1 MPTSNETLMTRPNPY
16 VGPRSFKKGE
26 KLYGREQETAELL
39 DLWIAERIVMLYAPS
54 GAGKSSLLNACI
66 FPGLEKNNFET
77 LPSIRLNHEPPAEA
91 PLDPSFNRYVYS
103 ALVSMEEAVAEQQ
116 RFSEND
122 LATLSLKEYLAR
134 YRERA
139 VRLNTNYDATRS
151 LALIIDQG
159 EEIITIDPT
168 NRAAKQGFFNQL
180 GQLLRDPNLWC
191 LFALRE
197 DYVARLDS
205 YIKPIPTGFSSRYR
219 LRLLQA
225 SMALAC
231 VQKPAAEQGVEF
243 VDEAAQKLIDDLR
256 EVKVQQ
262 NDGSTQEQLGL
273 YVEPVQMQ
281 VVCRRLWTELD
292 NDHDQITLEELKNFG
307 DVDKALA
314 DYYNIRVAAVAAQTA
329 VRERAVREW
338 FDRKLITPQGIRGQ
352 VLMAPNAS
360 DGLENKAIWAL
371 EKDYLIRA
379 EKRGGATWFELAHDR
394 LIRPVLD
401 SNKNWFEEHLS
412 VTQRAADLWAQQNRA
427 EGMLLFGKDY
437 LAAAEWA
444 KENAD
449 QLLPVEEEFLQ
460 ACRNYYNQ
468 QQREK
473 RTNLIVRILLGISLV
488 ALIVAVLM
496 FIRAVQAQNLAE
508 TRQLAADSVGML
520 EINPQQSVILALQAM
535 EHSDPP
541 RPEAVD
547 AMHRALPA
555 VRLIRT
561 LSGHSD
567 RVYAVSVSPNGKW
580 VASASRDGTVKVW
593 EAQSGAILQDFLV
606 NPDPNPESY
615 GATSVA
621 FSPDGKWL
629 AAADGQGEIVLWDT
643 ATWQEQ
649 LRKFNAH
656 AGVIWSIA
664 FSPDSRLLA
673 SGGEDNLA
681 KTWNLPDLSEAQ
693 TFSGHRKLLE
703 AVTFS
708 PDGSRLASASDDRS
722 AKVWDAAS
730 GAEIASFTIP
740 NHSINQPR
748 AMSVAFS
755 PDGSRLLVSSTD
767 ASLWLWDISSRQQLM
782 RIWGHEDW
790 VYGAAFLNT
799 GEIVSAGA
807 DRSIRIWDGQYGR
820 PLMELRGHTDQV
832 FGIALSPDQQWLA
845 SAGADKTVRLWDI
858 SWAGNRETF
867 THDLPGYSEDIDYS
881 PDGQWMAVATTADG
895 EGSDPSF
902 TEPGSVALYNAAGDL
917 KTTLQG
923 HKMAVTSVDF
933 SPDGK
938 SLVSTS
944 WDKTAIVWDLSTYQP
959 RLTLVGHSAQ
969 VFSADFSADGK
980 RIVTGSYDGT
990 LRFWDAATGRLL
1002 QTLEMES
1009 TLKSR
1014 RITQVQYNPQN
1025 SLLLVQVQDDSSLYL
1040 IDPQSGALKMRLIG
1054 QEDTVRDFDF
1064 SPDGN
1069 WLASVGD
1076 DANLIIWDLR
1086 PGTPDAARAV
1096 RKFREHFGT
1105 IYSITYSGDGKRIL
1119 TGGADGLIKVW
1130 KLTDAARQSWE
1141 IEYTLR
1147 VYARG
1152 KDDTILDMEISP
1164 DNQQVSAVINDW
1176 TLRGYLLN
1184 DQQLMALARQR
1195 LTDSLTC
1202 AERVEYLKS
1211 QEVCR

>member
-1 MPTSNETLMTRPNPY
+1 MPNSNETLVSRQNPY

-66 FPGLEKNNFET
+66 LPGLESNRFET
-77 LPSIRLNHEPPAEA
+77 MPSIRLNHEPPENASLS
-91 PLDPSFNRYVYS
+91 PDFNRYVYS
-103 ALVSMEEAVAEQQ
+103 AITSMEEALPAHQ
-116 RFSEND
+116 RFSPND
-122 LATLSLKEYLAR
+122 LATLTIKDYLAR
-134 YRERA
+134 HREREA
-139 VRLNTNYDATRS
+139 GLRPGYDASQS

-159 EEIITIDPT
+159 EEIITIDPA
-168 NRAAKQGFFNQL
+168 NREAKQGLFNQL
-180 GQLLRDPNLWC
+180 GQLLRDPNIWC

-205 YIKPIPTGFSSRYR
+205 YIKPIPTGFSTRYR

-225 SMALAC
+225 NMAMAC
-231 VQKPAAEQGVEF
+231 VQKPAAEQGVNFE
-243 VDEAAQKLIDDLR
+243 DEAAQKLIDDLR
-256 EVKVQQ
+256 EIKVQQ
-262 NDGSTQEQLGL
+262 TDGTTQDQLGL

-281 VVCRRLWTELD
+281 VVCRRLWSELD
-292 NDHDQITLEELKNFG
+292 SEHNQITLKELTSFG

-314 DYYNIRVAAVAAQTA
+314 DYYNIRVTAVAAQTG

-338 FDRKLITPQGIRGQ
+338 FDRKLITQQNIRGQ
-352 VLMAPNAS
+352 VLMAPTAS
-360 DGLENKAIWAL
+360 DGLENQTIWAL

-394 LIRPVLD
+394 LIRPVRS
-401 SNKNWFEEHLS
+401 SNETWFEKHLS
-412 VTQRAADLWAQQNRA
+412 LTQRAADSWAQQNRA

-437 LAAAEWA
+437 LEAETWAA
-444 KENAD
+444 ENAD
-449 QLLPVEEEFLQ
+449 QLLPVEQEFLQ

-468 QQREK
+468 QQRE
-473 RTNLIVRILLGISLV
+473 RRANLIVRVLLGVSLV

-496 FIRAVQAQNLAE
+496 FFRAVQAQNLAE

-520 EINPQQSVILALQAM
+520 EIDPQQSVLLALQAM
-535 EHSDPP
+535 EHSSPP
-541 RPEAVD
+541 RPEAID

-555 VRLIRT
+555 VRLMRT

-567 RVYAVSVSPNGKW
+567 RVYAVSISPNGKW
-580 VASASRDGTVKVW
+580 VASASRDGSVKIW
-593 EAQSGAILQDFLV
+593 NASDGAILQDFLI

-629 AAADGQGEIVLWDT
+629 AAADGQGEIVLWNT

-649 LRKFNAH
+649 TRKFNAH
-656 AGVIWSIA
+656 AGVIWSVA
-664 FSPDSRLLA
+664 FSPDSLLLA

-681 KTWNLPDLSEAQ
+681 KTWTLPNLSEAQ
-693 TFSGHRKLLE
+693 SFSGHRKLLE

-722 AKVWDAAS
+722 AKVWDVAS
-730 GAEIASFTIP
+730 GAEIVSFTIP
-740 NHSINQPR
+740 NRSINQPR
-748 AMSVAFS
+748 AMGVAFS
-755 PDGSRLLVSSTD
+755 PNGARLIVSSTD
-767 ASLWLWDISSRQQLM
+767 ASLWVWDIPSRQQLM
-782 RIWGHEDW
+782 RVWGHEDW
-790 VYGAAFLNT
+790 VYGVATLNT
-799 GEIVSAGA
+799 GEIISAGA
-807 DRSIRIWDGQYGR
+807 DRSIRVWDGQYGR
-820 PLMELRGHTDQV
+820 SLLELRGHTDQV

-858 SWAGNRETF
+858 SWAGNQESF

-881 PDGQWMAVATTADG
+881 PDGKWMAVAATANG
-895 EGSDPSF
+895 EGNDPSF
-902 TEPGSVALYNAAGDL
+902 SEPGSVALYNAAGEL
-917 KTTLQG
+917 KATLQG
-923 HKMAVTSVDF
+923 HQMAVTSVDF

-944 WDKTAIVWDLSTYQP
+944 WDKSAIVWDLATNQP
-959 RLTLVGHSAQ
+959 RLTLSGHSAQ
-969 VFSADFSADGK
+969 VFSADFSADGAK
-980 RIVTGSYDGT
+980 IVTGGYDGT
-990 LRFWDAATGRLL
+990 VRIWDAATGSLL
-1002 QTLEMES
+1002 QTLDLET

-1025 SLLLVQVQDDSSLYL
+1025 SLLLVQVQEDTSLYL
-1040 IDPQSGALKMRLIG
+1040 IDPQNGDLKIRLIG

-1064 SPDGN
+1064 SPDGA

-1076 DANLIIWDLR
+1076 DANLILWDLR
-1086 PGTPDAARAV
+1086 PNTPDAARAV

-1105 IYSITYSGDGKRIL
+1105 IYSVTYASDGQRIL

-1130 KLTDAARQSWE
+1130 KLTDPARQTWE

-1164 DNQQVSAVINDW
+1164 DNQQVSAVVSDW

-1184 DQQLMALARQR
+1184 DQQLMELARQR
-1195 LTDSLTC
+1195 LTQSLTC
-1202 AERVEYLKS
+1202 AERVRYLQS
-1211 QEVCR
+1211 QENCH

>member
-1 MPTSNETLMTRPNPY
+1 MPTSDETLVARPNPY

-66 FPGLEKNNFET
+66 LPGLESNRFET
-77 LPSIRLNHEPPAEA
+77 LPTIRLNHDPDDEA
-91 PLDPSFNRYVYS
+91 ALDPAFNRYVYS
-103 ALVSMEEAVAEQQ
+103 ALVSMEEALPAHQ
-116 RFSEND
+116 RFSAND
-122 LATLSLKEYLAR
+122 LATLTLKNYLTR

-139 VRLNTNYDATRS
+139 AGLHPGYDSSQS

-159 EEIITIDPT
+159 EEIVTIDPA
-168 NRAAKQGFFNQL
+168 NREAKQGFFNQL
-180 GQLLRDPNLWC
+180 GQLLRDPNIWC

-225 SMALAC
+225 NMALAC
-231 VQKPAAEQGVEF
+231 VQKPAAEHGVEF
-243 VDEAAQKLIDDLR
+243 VDAAAQKLIDDLR
-256 EVKVQQ
+256 QIRVQQ
-262 NDGSTQEQLGL
+262 ADGSSQEQLGL

-292 NDHDQITLEELKNFG
+292 ADHNQITLEELKNFG

-314 DYYNIRVAAVAAQTA
+314 DYYDMRVAAVAAQNN

-360 DGLENKAIWAL
+360 DGLINTAIWAL
-371 EKDYLIRA
+371 EKEYLIRA

-394 LIRPVLD
+394 LIRPIRA
-401 SNKNWFEEHLS
+401 SNEAWFEKHLS
-412 VTQRAADLWAQQNRA
+412 LMQRAADLWTQHNRS

-437 LAAAEWA
+437 LEAEKWA
-444 KENAD
+444 TENTD
-449 QLLPVEEEFLQ
+449 QLLETEQEFLQ

-468 QQREK
+468 QRREK
-473 RTNLIVRILLGISLV
+473 RNNQIVRALLAISLL
-488 ALIVAVLM
+488 ALAAAIIM
-496 FIRAVQAQNLAE
+496 FIRADRAQNLAE

-520 EINPQQSVILALQAM
+520 EADPQQSVVLALEAM
-535 EHSDPP
+535 QHSSPP
-541 RPEAVD
+541 RAEAVD

-561 LSGHSD
+561 LSGHTD
-567 RVYAVSVSPNGKW
+567 RVYAVSISPTGKW
-580 VASASRDGTVKVW
+580 VASASRDGSVKVW
-593 EAQSGAILQDFLV
+593 NASDGALLQDFLI
-606 NPDPNPESY
+606 NRDPNPDSY

-629 AAADGQGEIVLWDT
+629 AAADGQGEIILWNT
-643 ATWQEQ
+643 ATWQEET
-649 LRKFNAH
+649 RRMNAH
-656 AGVIWSIA
+656 AGVIWSVA

-681 KTWNLPDLSEAQ
+681 KTWNLPALSEAQ

-703 AVTFS
+703 SVIFS
-708 PDGSRLASASDDRS
+708 PDGARLASASDDRS

-730 GAEIASFTIP
+730 GAELASFTIP
-740 NHSINQPR
+740 NRSINQPR
-748 AMSVAFS
+748 AMGVAFS
-755 PDGSRLLVSSTD
+755 PNGARLIVSSTD
-767 ASLWLWDISSRQQLM
+767 ASLWVWDIASRQQLM

-790 VYGAAFLNT
+790 VYGVAVLDG
-799 GEIVSAGA
+799 GEIISAGA

-820 PLMELRGHTDQV
+820 SLMELRGHTDQV

-858 SWAGNRETF
+858 SWSGNQETF

-881 PDGQWMAVATTADG
+881 PDGNWMAVSTTANST
-895 EGSDPSF
+895 ENDPNFS
-902 TEPGSVALYNAAGDL
+902 EPGVVALYNAAGEL

-923 HKMAVTSVDF
+923 HQMAVTSVDF

-944 WDKTAIVWDLSTYQP
+944 WDKTAIVWDLASYQP
-959 RLTLVGHSAQ
+959 RLTLRGHSSQ
-969 VFSADFSADGK
+969 VFSADFSADGARLVTGGYDGTV
-980 RIVTGSYDGT
+980 RIWDAVTGS
-990 LRFWDAATGRLL
+990 LL
-1002 QTLEMES
+1002 QTLDLEQ

-1014 RITQVQYNPQN
+1014 RITQVQFNPQN
-1025 SLLLVQVQDDSSLYL
+1025 TLLLVQVQEDTSLYL
-1040 IDPQSGALKMRLIG
+1040 IDPQSGALKIRLIG

-1076 DANLIIWDLR
+1076 DANLIVWDLR
-1086 PGTPDAARAV
+1086 PTTPDAARAV
-1096 RKFREHFGT
+1096 RKFREHLGT
-1105 IYSITYSGDGKRIL
+1105 IYSVTYSGDGQRIL

-1152 KDDTILDMEISP
+1152 RDDTILDMEISP
-1164 DNQQVSAVINDW
+1164 DNQQVSAVVSDW

-1195 LTDSLTC
+1195 LTQSLTC
-1202 AERVEYLKS
+1202 AERLKYLQS
-1211 QEVCR
+1211 QENCQ